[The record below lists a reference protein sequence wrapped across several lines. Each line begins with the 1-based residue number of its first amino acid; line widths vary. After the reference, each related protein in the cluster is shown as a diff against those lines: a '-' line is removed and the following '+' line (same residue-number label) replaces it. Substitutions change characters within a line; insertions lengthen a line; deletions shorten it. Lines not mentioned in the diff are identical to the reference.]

1 VKEFIPTSVPSAII
15 DSKIVVVVP
24 VFGIHEIFFESAF
37 SIIKSTPKSIPIVFQ
52 FDPHPQFQSPEI
64 VDEICKRV
72 KTNSGELL
80 ENVFFCSN
88 LERKGFISQ
97 ANYAFSSYPNSDIVL
112 VNSDVVVGENYLE
125 SMLALLAKTD
135 CATVSV
141 LSNRGSI
148 LSIDTN
154 LPERS
159 EHIFDFTN
167 NLNFKLKSNP
177 IAKFPII
184 PVAVGHCLGITRKA
198 LQLIGFFDEVF
209 GMGYGEEVD
218 FSLRATSFGLN
229 NYLADDTWV
238 FHAGSKSFEFDA
250 SSAKKQND
258 KRNDE
263 TYPNFIKYREF
274 ILGKDSHPLGITLK
288 VTNAKI
294 NGIRLAVN
302 ACDLNSGN
310 TGTFFV
316 MKNLI
321 RHLSKNKNV
330 SELYLIL
337 DLSDTNSESFKIA
350 HSFKEEF
357 FIKLLDI
364 NSDNQEFSKI
374 DVSLNLAQVF
384 DLNQWN
390 KIFIKSY
397 RSVIWQLDNIFFLN
411 SDYGINFEQ
420 WNNVVT
426 NMSTSLNNAD
436 GVAYLSRFVEAQMPQ
451 IGLDIP
457 QNRTSV
463 IYPGVDD
470 FNNSIYVSD
479 TKSSRLDA
487 IDFPFILVL
496 GTSFKHKNRPYVLRI
511 FSVLSKIW
519 NGKLVF
525 AGPEPITGS
534 SNELEREYIESIGK
548 DFSDKVLDFGRVTD
562 EEKTFLMKNAQV
574 VIFPSITEGFGLIP
588 FEALKHGTPTITSK
602 GGSLNEISPTQ
613 GKFLSFTNLD
623 SDVNCIQL
631 VLTDHES
638 RQTQLKAWK
647 ELDSKYNWTQ
657 TAEMFV
663 NLALQVMA
671 LPQRTDKSKYI
682 QNPPLKLGIEQAK
695 FIDLVRIKIKSTL
708 KKIIL
713 VSKIVKKIKSLS
725 KS

>member
-1 VKEFIPTSVPSAII
+1 MKEFIPTSVPSAII

-37 SIIKSTPKSIPIVFQ
+37 SIIKSTPKSIPVVFQ
-52 FDPHPQFQSPEI
+52 FDPHPKFPTTEI

-80 ENVFFCSN
+80 ENVFFCAN

-97 ANYAFSSYPNSDIVL
+97 ANYAFSSYLNSDIIL

-125 SMLALLAKTD
+125 SMLSLLAKTD

-154 LPERS
+154 IPERI

-167 NLNFKLKSNP
+167 NLNLKLKSNS

-184 PVAVGHCLGITRKA
+184 PVAVGHCFGITRKA
-198 LQLIGFFDEVF
+198 LQLIGLFDEIF

-274 ILGKDSHPLGITLK
+274 ILGKDSHPLEITLK
-288 VTNAKI
+288 ATSAKI

-350 HSFKEEF
+350 QSFKEEF

-364 NSDNQEFSKI
+364 NSDCQEFGKI

-390 KIFIKSY
+390 KIFIKSN
-397 RSVIWQLDNIFFLN
+397 RSVIWQLDNIFSLN
-411 SDYGINFEQ
+411 SDYGINFDQ
-420 WNNVVT
+420 WNDVVA
-426 NMSTSLNNAD
+426 NMTTSLNNAD
-436 GVAYLSRFVEAQMPQ
+436 GVAYLSRFVETQMLQ
-451 IGLDIP
+451 IGVDIP
-457 QNRTSV
+457 QNRSSV

-470 FNNSIYVSD
+470 FDISSNISD

-496 GTSFKHKNRPYVLRI
+496 GTSFKHKNRLYVLRI
-511 FSVLSKIW
+511 FSELSKIW

-534 SNELEREYIESIGK
+534 SNELEREYIDSIGNNFRDK
-548 DFSDKVLDFGRVTD
+548 FLDFSRVTE
-562 EEKTFLMKNAQV
+562 EEKSFLMKNAQL

-623 SDVNCIQL
+623 SDLNCIQL
-631 VLTDHES
+631 LLTDLES
-638 RQTQLKAWK
+638 RQTQLKVWG

-663 NLALQVMA
+663 NLALQIMA

-682 QNPPLKLGIEQAK
+682 QNPPLKLGIEQAN
-695 FIDLVRIKIKSTL
+695 FIDLVKIKIKSTL
-708 KKIIL
+708 KKIVL
-713 VSKIVKKIKSLS
+713 LRKIVKKIKSLS
-725 KS
+725 ES

>member
-1 VKEFIPTSVPSAII
+1 
-15 DSKIVVVVP
+15 
-24 VFGIHEIFFESAF
+24 
-37 SIIKSTPKSIPIVFQ
+37 
-52 FDPHPQFQSPEI
+52 
-64 VDEICKRV
+64 
-72 KTNSGELL
+72 
-80 ENVFFCSN
+80 
-88 LERKGFISQ
+88 
-97 ANYAFSSYPNSDIVL
+97 
-112 VNSDVVVGENYLE
+112 
-125 SMLALLAKTD
+125 
-135 CATVSV
+135 
-141 LSNRGSI
+141 
-148 LSIDTN
+148 
-154 LPERS
+154 
-159 EHIFDFTN
+159 
-167 NLNFKLKSNP
+167 
-177 IAKFPII
+177 
-184 PVAVGHCLGITRKA
+184 
-198 LQLIGFFDEVF
+198 
-209 GMGYGEEVD
+209 
-218 FSLRATSFGLN
+218 
-229 NYLADDTWV
+229 
-238 FHAGSKSFEFDA
+238 
-250 SSAKKQND
+250 
-258 KRNDE
+258 
-263 TYPNFIKYREF
+263 
-274 ILGKDSHPLGITLK
+274 
-288 VTNAKI
+288 
-294 NGIRLAVN
+294 
-302 ACDLNSGN
+302 
-310 TGTFFV
+310 
-316 MKNLI
+316 
-321 RHLSKNKNV
+321 
-330 SELYLIL
+330 
-337 DLSDTNSESFKIA
+337 
-350 HSFKEEF
+350 
-357 FIKLLDI
+357 
-364 NSDNQEFSKI
+364 
-374 DVSLNLAQVF
+374 
-384 DLNQWN
+384 
-390 KIFIKSY
+390 
-397 RSVIWQLDNIFFLN
+397 LDNIFFLN

-420 WNNVVT
+420 WNNVVM

-496 GTSFKHKNRPYVLRI
+496 GTSFKHKNRLYVLRI
-511 FSVLSKIW
+511 FSVLCKIW

-534 SNELEREYIESIGK
+534 SNQLEREYIESIGK
-548 DFSDKVLDFGRVTD
+548 NFSDKVLDFGRVTE

-613 GKFLSFTNLD
+613 GKFLSITNLD
-623 SDVNCIQL
+623 SDVNCIHL

-638 RQTQLKAWK
+638 RQTQLKAWR

>member
-1 VKEFIPTSVPSAII
+1 VKDFIPTSVPKTIV

-37 SIIKSTPKSIPIVFQ
+37 SIIESTPKSIPVVFQ
-52 FDPHPQFQSPEI
+52 FDPHPKFPTTEI

-80 ENVFFCSN
+80 ENVFFCAN

-112 VNSDVVVGENYLE
+112 VNSDVVVGKNYLE

-141 LSNRGSI
+141 LSNKGSI

-154 LPERS
+154 IPERI
-159 EHIFDFTN
+159 EHIVDFTN
-167 NLNFKLKSNP
+167 NLNHKLKSNP

-184 PVAVGHCLGITRKA
+184 PVAVGHCFGITRKA
-198 LQLIGFFDEVF
+198 LQLIGNFDEIF

-238 FHAGSKSFEFDA
+238 FHGGSKSFEFDA
-250 SSAKKQND
+250 SSTKKQND

-263 TYPNFIKYREF
+263 IYPNFIKYREF
-274 ILGKDSHPLGITLK
+274 ILGKDNHPLEITLK
-288 VTNAKI
+288 ATSAKI

-321 RHLSKNKNV
+321 RHLSKNRNV

-350 HSFKEEF
+350 HSFKKEF
-357 FIKLLDI
+357 FIKLLDV
-364 NSDNQEFSKI
+364 NSDSKEFSNI

-411 SDYGINFEQ
+411 SNYGINFEQ
-420 WNNVVT
+420 WNSVVT

-451 IGLDIP
+451 IGVDIP
-457 QNRTSV
+457 QNRSSV

-470 FNNSIYVSD
+470 FDISSSVSY
-479 TKSSRLDA
+479 TKSARLDA

-496 GTSFKHKNRPYVLRI
+496 GTSFKHKNRLYVLKI
-511 FSVLSKIW
+511 FSELSKIW

-534 SNELEREYIESIGK
+534 SNELEREFIDSIGN
-548 DFSDKVLDFGRVTD
+548 SYSEKVFDLGRVTE
-562 EEKTFLMKNAQV
+562 EEKTYLLKNAQV

-623 SDVNCIQL
+623 TDLNFIHL
-631 VLTDHES
+631 MLTDLES
-638 RQTQLKAWK
+638 RQTHLNAWR
-647 ELDSKYNWTQ
+647 ELDCKYNWTQ
-657 TAEMFV
+657 TAEMFI
-663 NLALQVMA
+663 NLALQIMA

-682 QNPPLKLGIEQAK
+682 QNPPLKLGIEQAN
-695 FIDLVRIKIKSTL
+695 FMDLVNIKIKSTL
-708 KKIIL
+708 KKINL
-713 VSKIVKKIKSLS
+713 LNKVVKKIKSLS

>member
-1 VKEFIPTSVPSAII
+1 
-15 DSKIVVVVP
+15 
-24 VFGIHEIFFESAF
+24 
-37 SIIKSTPKSIPIVFQ
+37 
-52 FDPHPQFQSPEI
+52 
-64 VDEICKRV
+64 
-72 KTNSGELL
+72 
-80 ENVFFCSN
+80 
-88 LERKGFISQ
+88 
-97 ANYAFSSYPNSDIVL
+97 

-154 LPERS
+154 IPEQI

-167 NLNFKLKSNP
+167 NLNRKLKLNP

-184 PVAVGHCLGITRKA
+184 PIAVGHCFGITRKA
-198 LQLIGFFDEVF
+198 LNLVGHFNEIF

-218 FSLRATSFGLN
+218 FSLRATRFGLN

-238 FHAGSKSFEFDA
+238 FHAGSKSFEFDT
-250 SSAKKQND
+250 SSTKKQND

-263 TYPNFIKYREF
+263 AYPDFTLYREF
-274 ILGKDSHPLGITLK
+274 ILGKDNHPLEITLK
-288 VTNAKI
+288 ATSAKI

-350 HSFKEEF
+350 HSIKEEF

-364 NSDNQEFSKI
+364 NSDSQEFSKI

-384 DLNQWN
+384 DINQWN
-390 KIFIKSY
+390 RIFIKSY

-420 WNNVVT
+420 WNSVVT
-426 NMSTSLNNAD
+426 NMSTSLNDAD

-457 QNRTSV
+457 QNRSSV

-470 FNNSIYVSD
+470 FDISSNISD
-479 TKSSRLDA
+479 TKSSRLDT

-496 GTSFKHKNRPYVLRI
+496 GTSFKHKNRLYVLRI
-511 FSVLSKIW
+511 FSELSKIW

-534 SNELEREYIESIGK
+534 SNELEREYIDSIGNS
-548 DFSDKVLDFGRVTD
+548 FSEKVLDLGRVTE
-562 EEKTFLMKNAQV
+562 EEKTFLLKNAQL

-613 GKFLSFTNLD
+613 GNFLSFTNLN
-623 SDVNCIQL
+623 SDLNCIHL
-631 VLTDHES
+631 MLTDLES
-638 RQTQLKAWK
+638 RQTQMKAWR

-657 TAEMFV
+657 TAEMFI
-663 NLALQVMA
+663 NLALQIMA

-682 QNPPLKLGIEQAK
+682 QNPPLKLGIEQAY
-695 FIDLVRIKIKSTL
+695 FMDLVKIKIKSTL
-708 KKIIL
+708 KKINLINR
-713 VSKIVKKIKSLS
+713 IVKKIKSLS

>member
-1 VKEFIPTSVPSAII
+1 MKDFIPTSVPKTII

-24 VFGIHEIFFESAF
+24 VFGIHEVFFESVF
-37 SIIKSTPKSIPIVFQ
+37 SIIESTPKSIPVVFQ
-52 FDPHPQFQSPEI
+52 FDPHPKFPTTEI
-64 VDEICKRV
+64 VDKICKKV
-72 KTNSGELL
+72 KTNSGEFF
-80 ENVFFCSN
+80 ENVFFCAN

-97 ANYAFSSYPNSDIVL
+97 ANYAFSSYLNSDIVL
-112 VNSDVVVGENYLE
+112 LNSDVVVGKNYLE
-125 SMLALLAKTD
+125 SMLALLAKAD

-141 LSNRGSI
+141 LSNQGSI
-148 LSIDTN
+148 LSTDTN
-154 LPERS
+154 IPERI

-167 NLNFKLKSNP
+167 NLNHKLKSNP

-184 PVAVGHCLGITRKA
+184 PVAVGHCFGISRKA
-198 LQLIGFFDEVF
+198 LQLIGPFDEIF

-218 FSLRATSFGLN
+218 FSLKATSFGLN

-250 SSAKKQND
+250 SSTKNLND

-263 TYPNFIKYREF
+263 IYPNFVKYREF
-274 ILGKDSHPLGITLK
+274 NLGKDHHPLQITLK
-288 VTNAKI
+288 ATDAKI

-321 RHLSKNKNV
+321 RHLSKNNKV
-330 SELYLIL
+330 LELYLIL
-337 DLSDTNSESFKIA
+337 DFSDTNSESFKIA
-350 HSFKEEF
+350 NSFKEEF

-364 NSDNQEFSKI
+364 NSNSQEFSKI

-384 DLNQWN
+384 DINQWN

-397 RSVIWQLDNIFFLN
+397 RSIIWQLDNIFFLN

-420 WNNVVT
+420 WNSIVT
-426 NMSTSLNNAD
+426 NMSTSLNNVD
-436 GVAYLSRFVEAQMPQ
+436 GVAYLSRFVEAQMSQ

-457 QNRTSV
+457 QNRSSV

-470 FNNSIYVSD
+470 FNFSSNASD
-479 TKSSRLDA
+479 TKSSRVDV
-487 IDFPFILVL
+487 IGFPFILVL
-496 GTSFKHKNRPYVLRI
+496 GTSFKHKNRLYVLRI
-511 FSVLSKIW
+511 FSELSKIW

-534 SNELEREYIESIGK
+534 SNELERDYIDSIGNI
-548 DFSDKVLDFGRVTD
+548 FSERVLDLGRVT
-562 EEKTFLMKNAQV
+562 EGEKTLLLKNAQV

-588 FEALKHGTPTITSK
+588 FEALKHGTPTITSR

-613 GKFLSFTNLD
+613 GKFLNLTNLD
-623 SDVNCIQL
+623 SDLDCIHL
-631 VLTDHES
+631 MLTDLET

-657 TAEMFV
+657 TAEMFI
-663 NLALQVMA
+663 NFALQIMA

-682 QNPPLKLGIEQAK
+682 QNPPLKLGIEQAN
-695 FIDLVRIKIKSTL
+695 FIDLVRIKVKSTL
-708 KKIIL
+708 KKINL
-713 VSKIVKKIKSLS
+713 LNKIVKKIKSLS